1 MFVRK
6 TFLGH
11 LKARAQE
18 LINCTAWSIYKYIS
32 SMMFEPHIH
41 LFSLLLVLERL
52 RMSQQLTNQELGL
65 FVNGVDTSEIEDN
78 IVFGD
83 KPEWLT
89 NKVWLDC
96 AALETTLTCF
106 RGLRDSFKKHSV
118 QWQEYFK
125 VSVQKI

>member
-1 MFVRK
+1 MK
-6 TFLGH
+6 GH

-18 LINCTAWSIYKYIS
+18 LINCTASAIYKYIS

-106 RGLRDSFKKHSV
+106 KGLRDSFKAHSV

-125 VSVQKI
+125 VSVHTVV